1 MRKKK
6 KGNYQSQAIICCA
19 VICCT
24 ALIKCQCCPHI
35 ETSQLIYTANQ
46 LTGFYMRAT
55 LALNW
60 LIFKITRT
68 MWKQMN
74 QLNSKLVKLTLK
86 SFATWMFK
94 TGALLLNTV
103 AHPPYHLNLKQQMLR

>member
-24 ALIKCQCCPHI
+24 ALFKCQCCPHI
-35 ETSQLIYTANQ
+35 ETSQLIYTARQ

-55 LALNW
+55 LTLNG
-60 LIFKITRT
+60 LIKLID
-68 MWKQMN
+68 K
-74 QLNSKLVKLTLK
+74 SK
-86 SFATWMFK
+86 
-94 TGALLLNTV
+94 N
-103 AHPPYHLNLKQQMLR
+103 HPPFLYLKYKMQCFYMLF